1 MEKYLLK
8 EIQKMEGTL
17 LGIGLHNK
25 KFEKAINQ
33 NSKITIC
40 NLLEEPQKRFS
51 KHKFKVNEYSR
62 TVNIKK
68 LRKVFHQKKTNYIIC
83 NSSTIK
89 PFLKSF
95 VKDSVYINSNK
106 LYIYGKKK
114 ELQEIM
120 PKYQR
125 YTNDIVLKEF
135 DKKAVLIVNNTETK
149 NNFFKDLGYFWKD
162 TFNNLLDALTHL
174 LAN

>member
-1 MEKYLLK
+1 
-8 EIQKMEGTL
+8 
-17 LGIGLHNK
+17 
-25 KFEKAINQ
+25 
-33 NSKITIC
+33 
-40 NLLEEPQKRFS
+40 
-51 KHKFKVNEYSR
+51 
-62 TVNIKK
+62 
-68 LRKVFHQKKTNYIIC
+68 
-83 NSSTIK
+83 
-89 PFLKSF
+89 
-95 VKDSVYINSNK
+95 
-106 LYIYGKKK
+106 
-114 ELQEIM
+114 M